1 MAHDRL
7 KVGII
12 GFGAMGKMHADQI
25 AYLDYV
31 EIVSVVETFPDN
43 RIAAE
48 KYFNNQGTVVYEDLT
63 VALEASVLDG
73 WIVTSSTKSHIA
85 ITKQLLEYGASV
97 LLEKP
102 IGESLESAKSLSNL
116 LKKDPSKLML
126 GHILLWSKEFL
137 AFKSVV
143 EQAGSLYSMSCA
155 RNRSADHRVR
165 YPGESPISLIMVHD
179 LYMVHNLM
187 AGKEPKKFSA
197 QIRNHQLGGMDLAL
211 GQLGWENNEFA
222 SFVAHFLVPEGLPEE
237 VNADQIS
244 AWGDDWMAKMTFG
257 KGEIEFHSRGN
268 SRVIAIDPPTRL
280 GATNYFDDALRSE
293 QECFFEVIKSKAS
306 IPLGATYEDACQ
318 IQGWV
323 DTFNSLTQDR
333 GAV

>member
-48 KYFNNQGTVVYEDLT
+48 KYFHNQGTVVYEDLT

-102 IGESLESAKSLSNL
+102 IGESLESAQSLEEGS
-116 LKKDPSKLML
+116 
-126 GHILLWSKEFL
+126 
-137 AFKSVV
+137 FKVDVRSHPFV
-143 EQAGSLYSMSCA
+143 EQRIFSIQICGGAGWLTLFNELCEKSISGSSSSLPW
-155 RNRSADHRVR
+155 RITN
-165 YPGESPISLIMVHD
+165 LI
-179 LYMVHNLM
+179 
-187 AGKEPKKFSA
+187 
-197 QIRNHQLGGMDLAL
+197 
-211 GQLGWENNEFA
+211 
-222 SFVAHFLVPEGLPEE
+222 
-237 VNADQIS
+237 
-244 AWGDDWMAKMTFG
+244 
-257 KGEIEFHSRGN
+257 
-268 SRVIAIDPPTRL
+268 
-280 GATNYFDDALRSE
+280 NYGS
-293 QECFFEVIKSKAS
+293 
-306 IPLGATYEDACQ
+306 
-318 IQGWV
+318 
-323 DTFNSLTQDR
+323 
-333 GAV
+333 